1 MRTTL
6 IQRRNI
12 IMKALSIVGATASGK
27 TSLSIEAARR
37 FGCEI
42 ICCDSMQIYKHMDI
56 GTAKA
61 TADEQKAIPHH
72 MMDFLSPDQSY
83 SAADYAKDAYEAAL
97 SIEKRGKLPLFCG
110 GTGLYLEAV
119 RSGRHAPLSKADEA
133 YRNELLEISKTENG
147 KDVLYDM
154 LLSVDKSSAEAI
166 HKNNVKRVIRAL
178 EIYRAT
184 GKTKS
189 EWDRE
194 SKEISPQIDLLC
206 FCIVYEDRNTLY
218 SRIDQR
224 VDKMIEDGL
233 REETEF
239 LLKNGYL
246 SENNT
251 ASQAIGY
258 KEYLEFLRGEAT
270 EKEAIEKIKLAT
282 RHYAKRQLTWFSAQ
296 SGIIPLVADKDGKLR
311 GVSELCD
318 EMETRV
324 KEFIQ

>member
-1 MRTTL
+1 
-6 IQRRNI
+6 
-12 IMKALSIVGATASGK
+12 MKALAIVGATASGK

-37 FGCEI
+37 FDCEI

-61 TADEQKAIPHH
+61 TAEEQKAVAHH
-72 MMDFLSPDQSY
+72 MMDFLSPEQSY
-83 SAADYAKDAYEAAL
+83 SAADYAKDAYNVAL
-97 SIEKRGKLPLFCG
+97 SIEKKGRLPLFCG

-119 RSGRHAPLSKADEA
+119 RSGRHTPLSKADES
-133 YRNELLEISKTENG
+133 YRNELFEISKTENG
-147 KDVLYDM
+147 KDILYEM
-154 LLSVDKSSAEAI
+154 LLSVDKLSAEAI

-184 GKTKS
+184 GKPKS

-194 SKEISPQIDLLC
+194 SKKLPPQIDLLC

-224 VDKMIEDGL
+224 VDQMIENGL

-246 SENNT
+246 SESNT

-258 KEYLEFLRGEAT
+258 KEFVPYFNREISLNEAVFNVKQ
-270 EKEAIEKIKLAT
+270 ES
-282 RHYAKRQLTWFSAQ
+282 RRYAKRQITWFKRTKGLNWFDVSLPFEE
-296 SGIIPLVADKDGKLR
+296 IINQIIDFYG
-311 GVSELCD
+311 
-318 EMETRV
+318 
-324 KEFIQ
+324 

>member
-1 MRTTL
+1 
-6 IQRRNI
+6 
-12 IMKALSIVGATASGK
+12 MKALAIVGATASGK

-61 TADEQKAIPHH
+61 TAEEQKAVPHH
-72 MMDFLSPDQSY
+72 MMDFLSPEKSY
-83 SAADYAKDAYEAAL
+83 SAADYARDAYEAAL

-110 GTGLYLEAV
+110 GTGLYLEAA
-119 RSGRHAPLSKADEA
+119 RSGRHEIMPMSDEA
-133 YRNELLEISKTENG
+133 YRQELNEIAAGENG
-147 KDVLYDM
+147 KDILYEM
-154 LLSVDKSSAEAI
+154 LLSVDSVSAETI

-184 GKTKS
+184 GKKKS

-194 SKEISPQIDLLC
+194 SKSIPPQIDLLS
-206 FCIVYEDRNTLY
+206 FCIVYESRDILY

-224 VDKMIEDGL
+224 VDMMIESGL

-239 LLKNGYL
+239 LLSNGYL
-246 SENNT
+246 SDSNT

-258 KEYLEFLRGEAT
+258 KEYLEFLRGEVSEA
-270 EKEAIEKIKLAT
+270 EAIEKIKLAT

-296 SGIIPLVADKDGKLR
+296 KGIIPLVADER
-311 GVSELCD
+311 GRLKSARELCD
-318 EMETRV
+318 EMEKLV

>member
-1 MRTTL
+1 
-6 IQRRNI
+6 
-12 IMKALSIVGATASGK
+12 MKALAIVGATASGK

-61 TADEQKAIPHH
+61 TAEEQKAVEHH
-72 MMDFLSPDQSY
+72 MMDFLSPEKSY

-110 GTGLYLEAV
+110 GTGLYLEAA
-119 RSGRHAPLSKADEA
+119 RSGRHEPMPMSDEG
-133 YRNELLEISKTENG
+133 YRRELNEIAAGENG
-147 KDVLYDM
+147 KDILYEM
-154 LLSVDKSSAEAI
+154 LLSVDQASAEAI

-194 SKEISPQIDLLC
+194 SKDIPPQIDILT
-206 FCIVYEDRNTLY
+206 FCIVYESRDILY

-224 VDKMIEDGL
+224 VDQMIKDGL

-270 EKEAIEKIKLAT
+270 EAEAIEKIKLAT

-296 SGIIPLVADKDGKLR
+296 KGIIPLVADEGGILKSASDLCSKMEALVKD
-311 GVSELCD
+311 
-318 EMETRV
+318 
-324 KEFIQ
+324 FIQ